1 MIVVIGAGIAGLSA
15 ALAAAGDKRVG
26 AEGLT
31 SYGRAQVAGLSGE
44 QTDDVLLVCKDEL
57 VESNTYHAQG
67 GVACAIFS
75 DDNPQLHAAD
85 TMAAGHGLCDRT
97 AVDVLTDEGARRV
110 RELIAAGWHVD
121 RGDDG
126 SVLRGLEAAHCRSRV
141 VHAGGDATGKVL
153 EVDVSAM
160 VRDNPRIQVLEH
172 AFLDDLV
179 VRDGRIAG
187 VRLVVRTADGNA
199 ETRVVDATRV
209 ILATGGAGRLYPYT
223 TNPAVATG
231 DGLAAALRAG
241 AQVADLEFYQFHPT
255 AMAVG
260 EHFLVS
266 EAVRGEGAVLLDEHG
281 HRFMTDVDPKAELAP
296 RDVVAR
302 ANFRTMQAQDGR
314 PVMLDV
320 SPMAKENPDLAGFLR
335 RRFPTID
342 AYTRSL
348 GFDWSKEPIPV
359 APAAHYWMG
368 GIRTDLFGRTSIPGL
383 YAAGECA
390 RTGVQGANRLASNSL
405 LEGLVYGR
413 RAGLAAVRDE
423 DGTTWQPQP
432 FANSEIDGLP
442 VAQDPM
448 ELAMPEASDVNGAA
462 NLWDRERIEREMWE
476 HVGVIRDHDGLH
488 AAVRDLSGALAAA
501 NGSLADGVG
510 TKTGSTTYADRITVL
525 ENRNLLTV
533 GYVEAVAALNRC
545 ESRGAHTRGD
555 YATANPTIAHSIA
568 YRMKG
573 TPC

>member
-31 SYGRAQVAGLSGE
+31 TYGNANIAGNDSS
-44 QTDDVLLVCKDEL
+44 DDVLLVCKDEF

-75 DDNPQLHAAD
+75 DDNPQLHAGD

-121 RGDDG
+121 RGEDG

-153 EVDVSAM
+153 ELDVSAM
-160 VRDNPRIQVLEH
+160 VRENRRIHVLEH
-172 AFLDDLV
+172 AFLNDLIE
-179 VRDGRIAG
+179 RDGHVSG
-187 VRLVVRTADGNA
+187 VRLIVRGVDGEA
-199 ETRVVDATRV
+199 ESRTIDATRV

-255 AMAVG
+255 AMAIG

-266 EAVRGEGAVLLDEHG
+266 EAVRGEGAILLDEHG
-281 HRFMTDVDPKAELAP
+281 HRFMTDVDHKAELAP

-302 ANFRTMQAQDGR
+302 ANFRTMQAQGGK

-320 SPMAKENPDLAGFLR
+320 SPMAKENPDLAAFLR
-335 RRFPTID
+335 HRFPTID

-368 GIRTDLFGRTSIPGL
+368 GIRTDLFGRSSIPGL

-405 LEGLVYGR
+405 LEGLVYGY
-413 RAGLAAVRDE
+413 RAGLAAVRDT
-423 DGTTWQPQP
+423 DDAVWQPQTLS
-432 FANSEIDGLP
+432 NSAIASLP
-442 VAQDPM
+442 VAQEPM
-448 ELAMPEASDVNGAA
+448 VLDMPSHDDGNA
-462 NLWDRERIEREMWE
+462 NTGVWDRKHIEDEMWK
-476 HVGVIRDHDGLH
+476 HVGVLRDHDGLA
-488 AAVRDLSGALAAA
+488 AAVTDLADALAGANAAVPGMSGA
-501 NGSLADGVG
+501 GS
-510 TKTGSTTYADRITVL
+510 YADCIAVL

-545 ESRGAHTRGD
+545 ESRGAHTRTD
-555 YATANPTIAHSIA
+555 YATVNPTIAHSIA
-568 YRMKG
+568 YRLKG
-573 TPC
+573 TSC

>member
-31 SYGRAQVAGLSGE
+31 TYGNANIAGNNSS
-44 QTDDVLLVCKDEL
+44 DDVLLVCKDEF

-75 DDNPQLHAAD
+75 DDNPQLHAGD

-121 RGDDG
+121 RGEDG

-153 EVDVSAM
+153 ELDVSAM
-160 VRDNPRIQVLEH
+160 VRENRRIHVLEH
-172 AFLDDLV
+172 AFLNDLI
-179 VRDGRIAG
+179 VRDGHVSG
-187 VRLVVRTADGNA
+187 VRLIVRGVDGEA
-199 ETRVVDATRV
+199 ESRTIDATRV

-255 AMAVG
+255 AMAIG

-266 EAVRGEGAVLLDEHG
+266 EAVRGEGAILLDEHG
-281 HRFMTDVDPKAELAP
+281 HRFMTDVDHKAELAP

-302 ANFRTMQAQDGR
+302 ANFRTMQAQGGK

-320 SPMAKENPDLAGFLR
+320 SPMAKENPDLAAFLR
-335 RRFPTID
+335 HRFPTID

-359 APAAHYWMG
+359 APAAHYYMG
-368 GIRTDLFGRTSIPGL
+368 GIRTDLEGRASIPGL

-390 RTGVQGANRLASNSL
+390 RTGVMGSNRLASNSL

-413 RAGLAAVRDE
+413 RAGLAAVNDPAGSVWNPVWFSNSATGRIVSDTPVELSMPAPDERAGANGRPAIWDRTRIQNTMWAGVGVLRD
-423 DGTTWQPQP
+423 G
-432 FANSEIDGLP
+432 DGLRQ
-442 VAQDPM
+442 AIDQ
-448 ELAMPEASDVNGAA
+448 LGT
-462 NLWDRERIEREMWE
+462 
-476 HVGVIRDHDGLH
+476 GL
-488 AAVRDLSGALAAA
+488 ALADADATEPAA
-501 NGSLADGVG
+501 TACEPDP
-510 TKTGSTTYADRITVL
+510 ITRL

-533 GYVEAVAALNRC
+533 GYVEANAALRRT
-545 ESRGAHTRGD
+545 ESRGAHARTD
-555 YATANPTIAHSIA
+555 YPEPCDEWAQSIA
-568 YRMKG
+568 YINA
-573 TPC
+573 